1 MSGFMRITLV
11 FQLVG
16 FALYGWLVGGVMEYK
31 IQREQAFTSEVLL
44 QMPARKLGEIKI

>member
-1 MSGFMRITLV
+1 MSRFMRTTLA

-16 FALYGWLVGGVMEYK
+16 FAVYGWLVGGVMEYK
-31 IQREQAFTSEVLL
+31 IQKEQAFTTEVLL